1 MVLVTGGTGLV
12 GSHLLYKLINNNE
25 KVRAIFRTPESLATV
40 KKVFSYYTQDPETL
54 LDAIE
59 WVKADITD
67 VPSLEEAF
75 TGITHVYHCAAL
87 VSFAPNDYYKLRKIN
102 IEGTSNVVNLSLIYG
117 ISKLCYVS
125 SIATVGKPP
134 KPEMLIDETT
144 PWNPE
149 DDNSV
154 YGITKYGAEM
164 EVWRGSQEGLDI
176 VMVNPGVILGPGFWN
191 GNGSSG
197 LIRRIHKG
205 IPYYTTGTGG
215 YVDVEDVVQIMH
227 LLMHSNITNE
237 NFILVSENIP
247 FKDFQYKI
255 ATALDVSPAKKELPQ
270 LFLEMG
276 WRLDWLRHKL
286 TGSNRQLSKQMSK
299 TVRNKSFYSSSKAIN
314 TLNYTFKNIDATI
327 DGVCQHYLE
336 DLKKTS
342 LS

>member
-12 GSHLLYKLINNNE
+12 GSHLLYKLISNNE
-25 KVRAIFRTPESLATV
+25 KVRAIYRNPESLSSV
-40 KKVFSYYTQDPETL
+40 KKVFSYYSQDSEKLFGT
-54 LDAIE
+54 IK

-67 VPSLEEAF
+67 IPSLEIVF
-75 TGITHVYHCAAL
+75 QGITQVYHCAAL

-102 IEGTSNVVNLSLIYG
+102 IEGTANVVNLCLANG
-117 ISKLCYVS
+117 IAKLCYVS

-154 YGITKYGAEM
+154 YSITKYGAEM
-164 EVWRGSQEGLDI
+164 EVWRGSQEGLNI
-176 VMVNPGVILGPGFWN
+176 VMVNPGVIIGPGFWN

-215 YVDVEDVVQIMH
+215 YVDVDDVVNIMH
-227 LLMHSNITNE
+227 QLMHSEITNE
-237 NFILVSENIP
+237 NFILVSANLP

-276 WRLDWLRHKL
+276 WRLDWFRHKL
-286 TGSNRQLSKQMSK
+286 TGANRQLSKQMAK
-299 TVRNKSFYSSSKAIN
+299 TVRNTSFYDSSKVKN
-314 TLNYTFKNIDATI
+314 TLNYTFKDIDTSI
-327 DGVCQHYLE
+327 EGVCQYFLE
-336 DLKKTS
+336 DL
-342 LS
+342 

>member
-12 GSHLLYKLINNNE
+12 GSHLLYKLISNNE
-25 KVRAIFRTPESLATV
+25 KVRAIYRNPESLSSV
-40 KKVFSYYTQDPETL
+40 KKVFSYYSQDSEKL
-54 LDAIE
+54 FDAIE
-59 WVKADITD
+59 WIKADITD
-67 VPSLEEAF
+67 IPSLEIVF
-75 TGITHVYHCAAL
+75 QGITQVYHCAAL

-102 IEGTSNVVNLSLIYG
+102 IEGTANVVNLCLINRV
-117 ISKLCYVS
+117 SKLCYVS

-154 YGITKYGAEM
+154 YSITKYGAEM
-164 EVWRGSQEGLDI
+164 EVWRGSQEGLDV
-176 VMVNPGVILGPGFWN
+176 VMVNPGVIIGPGFWN

-215 YVDVEDVVQIMH
+215 YVDVEDVVNIM
-227 LLMHSNITNE
+227 LQLMHSEITNE
-237 NFILVSENIP
+237 NFILVSTNLP

-286 TGSNRQLSKQMSK
+286 TGANRQLSKQMAK
-299 TVRNKSFYSSSKAIN
+299 TVRNTSFYDSSKVKN
-314 TLNYTFKNIDATI
+314 TLNYTFKDIDTSI
-327 DGVCQHYLE
+327 EGVCQYFLK
-336 DLKKTS
+336 DL
-342 LS
+342 